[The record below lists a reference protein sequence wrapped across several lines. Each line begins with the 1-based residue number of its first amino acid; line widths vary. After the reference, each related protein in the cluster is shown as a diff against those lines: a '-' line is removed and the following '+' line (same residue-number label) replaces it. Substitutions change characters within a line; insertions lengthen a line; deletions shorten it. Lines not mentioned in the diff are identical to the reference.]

1 MAATTDDEQ
10 GAAHPDLAAR
20 GADSGGHTAE
30 AATGHELDT
39 ALQGD
44 DMGDDAG
51 RTVDETT
58 ADDETTDRTTSA
70 RPSAASTPR
79 PPRSKNDAARRPAA
93 TRTAADRS
101 AAAKKAAATR
111 AANARARAAAA
122 AAEAAATAAA
132 ARAAEEE
139 AAARAVAEEAA
150 AQSPAPE
157 IPDDVALAIEPDDAT
172 STDGSSTGD
181 GEAEAAADEASSG
194 ELDDAMDDEVDGSTD
209 DADEQPAGP
218 AADADSVDE
227 PTDASEGTPAVAE
240 TGTATVSDAAATTD
254 DEVVVSE
261 TARASSESDEP
272 PVVLSISGLVKRY
285 GATTAV
291 DGIDLEVRAGS
302 FYGIVGP
309 NGAGKTTTLS
319 IVTGLLRPDEGSV
332 SVLGSDVWSDPAAAK
347 RALGVLPDR
356 LRLFDRLTGAQLLY
370 YSATLR
376 GLDGATARKRSS
388 DLATA
393 FGLHDALGRLVSDYS
408 VGMTKKIALAAA
420 IIHSPR
426 VLVLDEPF
434 ESVDPVSAQTVTDV
448 LQRYVAGGGTV
459 LLSSHSMDLVERI
472 CDSVAVIVDGHVLA
486 SGTVDE
492 VRAGRS
498 LEQTFVELAGGRA
511 VTEGMEWL
519 QSFSD

>member
-1 MAATTDDEQ
+1 MAGRREDEVGDIAPDSTPGDDTVGAVGASDQGENTVDDDATTAGDVAE
-10 GAAHPDLAAR
+10 GTVA
-20 GADSGGHTAE
+20 TTE
-30 AATGHELDT
+30 AATPPAPAT
-39 ALQGD
+39 K
-44 DMGDDAG
+44 
-51 RTVDETT
+51 
-58 ADDETTDRTTSA
+58 TSPA
-70 RPSAASTPR
+70 RKPSAPRKPASPR
-79 PPRSKNDAARRPAA
+79 KPSQ
-93 TRTAADRS
+93 RTAADRS

-111 AANARARAAAA
+111 AANARARA
-122 AAEAAATAAA
+122 EAA

-139 AAARAVAEEAA
+139 IVVELADAGVTTDGTVVVPVSADDYFGDALTAEEESAA
-150 AQSPAPE
+150 VL
-157 IPDDVALAIEPDDAT
+157 DDALAGGAPSTTPADDDT
-172 STDGSSTGD
+172 S
-181 GEAEAAADEASSG
+181 AADETA
-194 ELDDAMDDEVDGSTD
+194 VDLSEADGVAVETERAP
-209 DADEQPAGP
+209 ADEGAVRPARGV
-218 AADADSVDE
+218 DAE
-227 PTDASEGTPAVAE
+227 A
-240 TGTATVSDAAATTD
+240 
-254 DEVVVSE
+254 
-261 TARASSESDEP
+261 
-272 PVVLSISGLVKRY
+272 PVVLAISGLMKRY
-285 GATTAV
+285 GGTVAV
-291 DGIDLEVRAGS
+291 ENVDLEVRAGS

-319 IVTGLLRPDEGSV
+319 IVTGLLRPDAGTV
-332 SVLGSDVWSDPAAAK
+332 TVLGADVWRDPAAAK
-347 RALGVLPDR
+347 RSLGVLPDR

-376 GLDGATARKRSS
+376 GLDGVTARKRSS

-434 ESVDPVSAQTVTDV
+434 ESVDPVSAATVTDV

-498 LEQTFVELAGGRA
+498 LEQRFVELAGGRA

-519 QSFSD
+519 QNFSD

>member
-1 MAATTDDEQ
+1 MPGSLAWYGGAMASARDDQEGALHPDEATRSGGDVLHRGDQMDDE
-10 GAAHPDLAAR
+10 
-20 GADSGGHTAE
+20 
-30 AATGHELDT
+30 ATPT
-39 ALQGD
+39 
-44 DMGDDAG
+44 DAPEG
-51 RTVDETT
+51 VATVDEPGQGATGQREQPGRERT
-58 ADDETTDRTTSA
+58 PSRGGASPAPRGPRTTSA
-70 RPSAASTPR
+70 GRKPAS
-79 PPRSKNDAARRPAA
+79 

-122 AAEAAATAAA
+122 AAAA
-132 ARAAEEE
+132 
-139 AAARAVAEEAA
+139 AEEAA
-150 AQSPAPE
+150 AAEVAAQEAVVAEEAVAELDVVPAAEEQAVVESDGDDESVPGDAVALPADADGP
-157 IPDDVALAIEPDDAT
+157 PDDAEPVQDDDDVVALATAPDELAVETDDESGSVDAGTDDDELPAVVTDDAT
-172 STDGSSTGD
+172 GPDVVT
-181 GEAEAAADEASSG
+181 APPA
-194 ELDDAMDDEVDGSTD
+194 DDAE
-209 DADEQPAGP
+209 
-218 AADADSVDE
+218 
-227 PTDASEGTPAVAE
+227 
-240 TGTATVSDAAATTD
+240 
-254 DEVVVSE
+254 
-261 TARASSESDEP
+261 R
-272 PVVLSISGLVKRY
+272 PVVLSIKGIAKRY
-285 GATTAV
+285 GSTVAV
-291 DGIDLEVRAGS
+291 EGVDLEVRAGS

-319 IVTGLLRPDEGSV
+319 IVTGLLRPDAGTV
-332 SVLGSDVWSDPAAAK
+332 SVLGSDVWDDPAAAK

-376 GLDGATARKRSS
+376 GLDGATARKRSA
-388 DLATA
+388 DLAAA
-393 FGLHDALGRLVSDYS
+393 FGLQDALGRLVADYS

-420 IIHSPR
+420 VIHSPR

-434 ESVDPVSAQTVTDV
+434 ESVDPVSAATVTDV

>member
-1 MAATTDDEQ
+1 MALARDDQDDVAE
-10 GAAHPDLAAR
+10 
-20 GADSGGHTAE
+20 ADSSVSGRAAE
-30 AATGHELDT
+30 LPR
-39 ALQGD
+39 GD
-44 DMGDDAG
+44 DMSDDVTTGDEPGEARAEASGEATTPGAG
-51 RTVDETT
+51 T
-58 ADDETTDRTTSA
+58 AE
-70 RPSAASTPR
+70 
-79 PPRSKNDAARRPAA
+79 RPAA
-93 TRTAADRS
+93 AAARTARPAAKRKPASTRTAADRS

-122 AAEAAATAAA
+122 AAAAAAEAAEAEAEAEAAARADDAVA
-132 ARAAEEE
+132 ARAAET
-139 AAARAVAEEAA
+139 AVVETEPEVDAHPEPVVEPEPEPAVEPESEPEPEPIVEPELEPA
-150 AQSPAPE
+150 VEPEPEQDLTTEPEPDVDGASPAP
-157 IPDDVALAIEPDDAT
+157 DADAE
-172 STDGSSTGD
+172 TDAD
-181 GEAEAAADEASSG
+181 ADEA
-194 ELDDAMDDEVDGSTD
+194 
-209 DADEQPAGP
+209 P
-218 AADADSVDE
+218 AADPDE
-227 PTDASEGTPAVAE
+227 
-240 TGTATVSDAAATTD
+240 
-254 DEVVVSE
+254 
-261 TARASSESDEP
+261 R
-272 PVVLSISGLVKRY
+272 PVVLSIKGVGKRY
-285 GATTAV
+285 GGTVAV
-291 DGIDLEVRAGS
+291 EGVDLEVRAGS

-332 SVLGSDVWSDPAAAK
+332 TVLGADVWSDPAAAK

-376 GLDGATARKRSS
+376 GLDGATARKRSA

-393 FGLHDALGRLVSDYS
+393 FGLQDALGRLVSDYS

-420 IIHSPR
+420 VIHSPR

-434 ESVDPVSAQTVTDV
+434 ESVDPVSAATVTDV

-472 CDSVAVIVDGHVLA
+472 CDCVAVIVDGHVLA
-486 SGTVDE
+486 SGSVEE

-498 LEQTFVELAGGRA
+498 LEQAFVEIAGGRA

>member
-1 MAATTDDEQ
+1 MAGRREDDV
-10 GAAHPDLAAR
+10 
-20 GADSGGHTAE
+20 
-30 AATGHELDT
+30 
-39 ALQGD
+39 
-44 DMGDDAG
+44 GDDAPDSTAG
-51 RTVDETT
+51 DDTVRAVGTADQGENTVDDDATT
-58 ADDETTDRTTSA
+58 AGDVAGEATVTTGEGTPPTAAAAPAKAPAARKPTSPRKPA
-70 RPSAASTPR
+70 TPR
-79 PPRSKNDAARRPAA
+79 KPSQ
-93 TRTAADRS
+93 RTAADRS

-111 AANARARAAAA
+111 AANARARA
-122 AAEAAATAAA
+122 EAA

-139 AAARAVAEEAA
+139 LVVELADAGVTTDGTVVVPVSADDYFGDALNAEEASA
-150 AQSPAPE
+150 AALEDALTDDDRAAEAPE
-157 IPDDVALAIEPDDAT
+157 VGGAGDGATDDDDAT
-172 STDGSSTGD
+172 GVVAT
-181 GEAEAAADEASSG
+181 GEAEVSS
-194 ELDDAMDDEVDGSTD
+194 DDAETAVPTSVAGRSAREVD
-209 DADEQPAGP
+209 
-218 AADADSVDE
+218 
-227 PTDASEGTPAVAE
+227 AE
-240 TGTATVSDAAATTD
+240 A
-254 DEVVVSE
+254 
-261 TARASSESDEP
+261 
-272 PVVLSISGLVKRY
+272 PVVLAISGLMKRY
-285 GATTAV
+285 GGTVAV
-291 DGIDLEVRAGS
+291 ENVDLEVRAGS

-319 IVTGLLRPDEGSV
+319 IVTGLLRPDAGTV
-332 SVLGSDVWSDPAAAK
+332 TVLGADVWRDPAAAK
-347 RALGVLPDR
+347 RSLGVLPDR

-376 GLDGATARKRSS
+376 GLDGVTARKRSS

-434 ESVDPVSAQTVTDV
+434 ESVDPVSAATVTDV

-498 LEQTFVELAGGRA
+498 LEQRFVELAGGRA

-519 QSFSD
+519 QNFSD